1 MQAKHFLPEGGLK
14 QARWVQCRGAEDHL
28 LSRLAPR
35 PGRPPPVLMP
45 CHPNF
50 KNVVFSLLFYLF
62 TGFSLTG
69 LLHHSPFLWV
79 LRVVFSSA
87 SASCSTSGFSPI
99 ARVLQ
104 VAVFEVVP
112 TQTQPLPSLYSV
124 ITGAHKAVT
133 AGIYHF
139 QVEIL
144 LAK

>member
-1 MQAKHFLPEGGLK
+1 
-14 QARWVQCRGAEDHL
+14 
-28 LSRLAPR
+28 
-35 PGRPPPVLMP
+35 MP

-50 KNVVFSLLFYLF
+50 KNVVFSPLFHPF
-62 TGFSLTG
+62 TSLSLTE

-87 SASCSTSGFSPI
+87 SASSGTSGFNPVPH
-99 ARVLQ
+99 VLP

-124 ITGAHKAVT
+124 ITEVHKAVT